1 MNAEIKLMKT
11 AAELGL
17 AEVFARAKAALP
29 GLAAE
34 RNAAFESF
42 AATGLPHRRIEDWKY
57 TDLRALMRDA
67 KPLAAPPAAVDI
79 ARAKTLSGLA
89 KELDARQL
97 VFVNG
102 MLVHELSD
110 LEKLEPG
117 LSIRSMSDAL
127 RDGDPLVASHQTL
140 MGAAR
145 DNTAAVLN
153 TALMGDGALIHVA
166 AGAVIER
173 PLHLTIIA
181 PNEGAAVYM
190 RSGMTVEKGGRVMLI
205 ESHRG
210 ENDADY
216 QFNGGLA
223 LQIADEAHVDHVKVI
238 REGAGALH
246 LSTLAAEIGARAR
259 FNDFTF
265 TTGGKVVRNQMFVTF
280 KGVDT
285 VAAVRGTSLLRGRQ
299 HVDHT
304 LVVDHVAPGCQSR
317 ELFKAVLDDHARSV
331 FQGKITVQQ
340 PAQRTDG
347 RMMTRALLLSEH
359 AEADNKPELEIF
371 ADNVQCGHG
380 ATTGALDEDLL
391 FYLLARG
398 IPRKQAE
405 ALLIESFAGEAI
417 DGIEH
422 AGLRDALMQRVG
434 GWLRGRS

>member
-67 KPLAAPPAAVDI
+67 KPLAAPPAEADVT
-79 ARAKTLSGLA
+79 RAKGLSGLA
-89 KELDARQL
+89 KELEARQL

-102 MLVHELSD
+102 MLVRELSD

-127 RDGDPLVASHQTL
+127 REGDPLIAGHQTI
-140 MGAAR
+140 MAVAR
-145 DNTAAVLN
+145 DNTAAALN

-190 RSGMTVEKGGRVMLI
+190 RSGMTVEKGARVMLI

-210 ENDADY
+210 ENGADY
-216 QFNGGLA
+216 QFNGALA

-238 REGAGALH
+238 REGADALH
-246 LSTLAAEIGARAR
+246 LSTLVAEIGARVR
-259 FNDFTF
+259 FNNFTF

-280 KGVDT
+280 KGADT
-285 VAAVRGTSLLRGRQ
+285 VAAVRGASLLRGRQ

-317 ELFKAVLDDHARSV
+317 DLFKAVLDDHARSV
-331 FQGKITVQQ
+331 FQGKITVRQA
-340 PAQRTDG
+340 AQRTDG

-398 IPRKQAE
+398 IPRNQAE

-434 GWLRGRS
+434 KWLGERA